1 MGTNNSS
8 KVVSIEIEGCTM
20 TDEARRAQRSF
31 PEEVTMDLSLRR
43 SLERDILIWAQE
55 VIHIKARK
63 SRE

>member
-1 MGTNNSS
+1 
-8 KVVSIEIEGCTM
+8 M

-43 SLERDILIWAQE
+43 SLERDLLIWAQE

-63 SRE
+63 SGE

>member
-8 KVVSIEIEGCTM
+8 KVVSI
-20 TDEARRAQRSF
+20 DEARRARRSF

-63 SRE
+63 SGE